1 MKEDKM
7 KKNKKEFT
15 DEEAKNIDSQK
26 IGLDLTGENKEIVLE
41 DNPILHVSFLEDKL
55 KEADDKHLRLLAEFE
70 NYKKR
75 TSKEKEDLISN
86 TKVKMISSILDMDND
101 LNFALK
107 AIKSK
112 EAKEGMK
119 LIVNKLESFLKSQG
133 IETIQTETYDDELHE
148 VISIME
154 IGESKIIDV
163 VGKGYSLNGKP
174 FRYPKII
181 LGK

>member
-1 MKEDKM
+1 
-7 KKNKKEFT
+7 
-15 DEEAKNIDSQK
+15 
-26 IGLDLTGENKEIVLE
+26 
-41 DNPILHVSFLEDKL
+41 
-55 KEADDKHLRLLAEFE
+55 
-70 NYKKR
+70 
-75 TSKEKEDLISN
+75 
-86 TKVKMISSILDMDND
+86 
-101 LNFALK
+101 
-107 AIKSK
+107 
-112 EAKEGMK
+112 MK